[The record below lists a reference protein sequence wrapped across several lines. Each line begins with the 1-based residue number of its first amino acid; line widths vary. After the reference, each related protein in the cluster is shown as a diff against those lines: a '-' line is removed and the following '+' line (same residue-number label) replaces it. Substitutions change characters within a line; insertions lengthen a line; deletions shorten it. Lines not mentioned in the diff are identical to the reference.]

1 MIHTYPLH
9 VHECSAIS
17 PFPVLRHLLSQFL
30 HFALS
35 PDDALAVTA
44 DDGSK
49 VVYPGAHALI
59 VSRGHGDDL
68 VLSWEV

>member
-1 MIHTYPLH
+1 MPLKQL
-9 VHECSAIS
+9 VAFERVSLAAGAS
-17 PFPVLRHLLSQFL
+17 VTV